1 MKVPPA
7 FRAMRKVEECRAE
20 GCPRGGI
27 RWATGAKRV
36 TVMGQLLRAS
46 GSFTSPR
53 DLSISPPM
61 RHMAEDTAPRRRPI
75 FGDAREGRH
84 RRPCPRPT
92 GQMAA
97 KVVLRIEDF
106 GPGRDVDDLESRDAF
121 DLTGLYDGIPLTE
134 KSVMDQPHGARHDL
148 AFPSPDPRRMGGAGN
163 VTLGELVTHVFV
175 HELAHH
181 FGWSDDDI
189 ATIDEWWT

>member
-1 MKVPPA
+1 
-7 FRAMRKVEECRAE
+7 MR
-20 GCPRGGI
+20 
-27 RWATGAKRV
+27 
-36 TVMGQLLRAS
+36 
-46 GSFTSPR
+46 F
-53 DLSISPPM
+53 
-61 RHMAEDTAPRRRPI
+61 AEDTAP
-75 FGDAREGRH
+75 DAADLETLAKAAIAALPEAYRAE
-84 RRPCPRPT
+84 
-92 GQMAA
+92 AA

-106 GPGRDVDDLESRDAF
+106 APVAMLDDLEIEDAF

-134 KSVMDQPHGARHDL
+134 KSVMDQPHG
-148 AFPSPDPRRMGGAGN
+148 PDTIWLFRRPILDEWAGRGN